1 MNETLEAALAS
12 LARHI
17 ESGLDMI
24 EARARTEL
32 ERMARSV
39 GQATRADRL

>member
-1 MNETLEAALAS
+1 MNESLEAALAS

-24 EARARTEL
+24 EDRAKVEL
-32 ERMARSV
+32 ERMARST